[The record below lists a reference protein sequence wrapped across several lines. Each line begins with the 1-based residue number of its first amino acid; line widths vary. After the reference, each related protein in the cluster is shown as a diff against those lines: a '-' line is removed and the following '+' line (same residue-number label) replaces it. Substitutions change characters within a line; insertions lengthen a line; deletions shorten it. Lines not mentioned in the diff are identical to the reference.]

1 MLTCTL
7 LILLPL
13 ALPIL
18 VIVGFILYKFVF
30 KGKIPGL
37 DQIKGIFGKIPC
49 VGPLGNIFKNISCT
63 KPGELLNRI
72 PCVGSIVSES
82 LPSILGQFG
91 KFIKPEEQGNP

>member
-13 ALPIL
+13 AMPVL

-37 DQIKGIFGKIPC
+37 DQIKEIFGKVPC
-49 VGPLGNIFKNISCT
+49 VGPVGDIFKTMSCT
-63 KPGELLNRI
+63 NPGELLKNI
-72 PCVGSIVSES
+72 PCVGSLGSEG
-82 LPSILGQFG
+82 LGAILGQFG
-91 KFIKPEEQGNP
+91 KFIKPGGQGSP

>member
-49 VGPLGNIFKNISCT
+49 VGPLGGVFKSMSCT
-63 KPGELLNRI
+63 NPGELPKNI
-72 PCVGSIVSES
+72 PCVSSMGPGG
-82 LPSILGQFG
+82 LGSILGQFG